1 MSSHHDLAKR
11 FRRRLLLRRA
21 GPGSWIRG
29 GQVNPLRLHVA
40 IVVARSAG
48 PELILIQVKNADQT
62 ADSNIYRN
70 QSLRPQIGGDVS
82 ILSSS

>member
-1 MSSHHDLAKR
+1 MIW
-11 FRRRLLLRRA
+11 RRDFAA
-21 GPGSWIRG
+21 GYCCGELDRGHGSG
-29 GQVNPLRLHVA
+29 AGQVNPLRLHVA